1 MDEMVYQ
8 TQRWLNKTYGND
20 SRFKKLDLEN
30 TAIKGKTGWATIYAL
45 TRALQIEL
53 GIESTAD
60 SFGPSSR
67 RLYAQNPL
75 RRNDGETNN
84 KYGILQGALWCKG
97 YNPGH
102 YYAEDH
108 GFSCVFDER
117 VENAIKALQTD
128 AGVTAN
134 GIVSVNLMAA
144 LLSMDAFKLLSGYGG
159 KEYVRSFQQMM
170 NGRYESYIGIRPCDG
185 IYGRN
190 TAVALIYAIQA
201 EEKLPVGTANGNFGP
216 ATKRC
221 CPTLPYLDAEKD
233 YTGQPYGADDI
244 SRFRQLFS
252 FALYVNGYGD
262 GSYTNAWD
270 ESSVREFQRFMAI
283 PETGVGD
290 LNTWMAATVSCG
302 NTSRTAKAA
311 DCATILTPAKA
322 QTLKDNGYEV
332 IGRYLT
338 GYVGSGVSKAL
349 TEEEITIIF
358 NAGLRFF
365 PIYQTS
371 GRNASYFTEKKGT
384 EDAQAAV
391 EAAENLRIPY
401 QTVIYFAV
409 DFDAMDYQI
418 TNNVIPYFKAV
429 SEYINGSH
437 KYSVGIYGAR
447 NVCTRVSQK
456 GYAVYSFVGDMSTGY
471 SGNLGYLMPSNWAFD
486 QFATVRIGTGDGQL
500 EIDKDAFSGRGR
512 SVQYRVSKVDADAW
526 ANSYGAIAVNRS
538 GDDILVYSGC
548 EPLGQIGPQYPKGN
562 PIGRIKH
569 DEFFVYKY
577 LCRSS
582 ENCFPVI
589 YTNASGQAAEGYVY
603 KGENNIGGDDVYEKI
618 WRGKDEFMN
627 WKPDATGT
635 KLVSAHA
642 EVLIE
647 GKLPCTVYTLS
658 APTWAFNSDGSFYR
672 EIPEGTKVGIS
683 SSTCGATRPYLIL
696 VQSIAY
702 QDYGSGEYIWE
713 SFGKFI
719 DLRFDLGNKPNNR
732 LLR

>member
-134 GIVSVNLMAA
+134 GVVSVNLMAA

-221 CPTLPYLDAEKD
+221 CPTLPYQNAEKD
-233 YTGQPYGADDI
+233 YTGQLYGSDNI
-244 SRFRQLFS
+244 NRFRQLFS

-338 GYVGSGVSKAL
+338 GYVGQGVSKAL

-365 PIYQTS
+365 PIYQTT
-371 GRNASYFTEKKGT
+371 GRTASYFTEERGAL
-384 EDAQAAV
+384 DAQAAV

-401 QTVIYFAV
+401 QTIIYFAV
-409 DFDAMDYQI
+409 DFDAMDYQV

-429 SEYINGSH
+429 SEYIKGTAH
-437 KYSVGIYGAR
+437 KYRVGIYGAR
-447 NVCTRVSQK
+447 NVCARVASK
-456 GYAVYSFVGDMSTGY
+456 GYSVSSFVGNMSTGY
-471 SGNLGYLMPSNWAFD
+471 SGNLGYLMPEDWAFD
-486 QFATVRIGTGDGQL
+486 QFATVKVGSGNGLI
-500 EIDKDAFSGRGR
+500 EIDKDGYSGRDRGV
-512 SVQYRVSKVDADAW
+512 SYRVIKVSGTWGSSQRFA
-526 ANSYGAIAVNRS
+526 AVNRS
-538 GDDILVYSGC
+538 GSNMLVYADHYSVKEDGFDL
-548 EPLGQIGPQYPKGN
+548 PLGD
-562 PIGRIKH
+562 PIGVIPH
-569 DEFFVYKY
+569 NGFFAYKEPETPREKCLPIVYTD
-577 LCRSS
+577 S
-582 ENCFPVI
+582 E
-589 YTNASGQAAEGYVY
+589 GKAAEGYVY
-603 KGENNIGGDDVYEKI
+603 IGENYQGTDAEYERI
-618 WRGKDEFMN
+618 WDLKENFMD
-627 WKPDATGT
+627 WKCNEQKTD
-635 KLVSAHA
+635 
-642 EVLIE
+642 LIPAQASLLA
-647 GKLPCTVYTLS
+647 GSLPCTEYTLTAS
-658 APTWAFNSDGSFYR
+658 TWAFNSKGDPVEELPAGTRIGIAGS
-672 EIPEGTKVGIS
+672 I
-683 SSTCGATRPYLIL
+683 CGHTRPYLL
-696 VQSIAY
+696 ALHA
-702 QDYGSGEYIWE
+702 
-713 SFGKFI
+713 KFDQNERRWFSYTNLI
-719 DLRFDLGNKPNNR
+719 DLRFDLGNLPQNR

>member
-134 GIVSVNLMAA
+134 GVVSVNLMAA

-221 CPTLPYLDAEKD
+221 CPTLPYLDVEKD
-233 YTGQPYGADDI
+233 YTGQPYNSGDI

-262 GSYTNAWD
+262 GSYMNAWD

-338 GYVGSGVSKAL
+338 GHVGQNVSKAL

-401 QTVIYFAV
+401 QTIIYFAV

-418 TNNVIPYFKAV
+418 TNAIFPYFRKIVEYMRTKA
-429 SEYINGSH
+429 H
-437 KYSVGIYGAR
+437 KYRIGIYGSR
-447 NVCTRVSQK
+447 NVCKRVSDLMELD
-456 GYAVYSFVGDMSTGY
+456 GCFIGDMSTGY
-471 SGNLGYLMPSNWAFD
+471 SGNLGYTMPYNWTFD
-486 QFATVRIGTGDGQL
+486 QFATVKIGSGEGQI
-500 EIDKDAFSGRGR
+500 EIDKDGYSGRDKG
-512 SVQYRVSKVDADAW
+512 VWYRTPKKAAEW
-526 ANSYGAIAVNRS
+526 NINSGTVCVNRS
-538 GDDILVYSGC
+538 HQNMIVYEGYGQSDTGEGLVPRG
-548 EPLGQIGPQYPKGN
+548 EQVGVIPHNGL
-562 PIGRIKH
+562 
-569 DEFFVYKY
+569 FVYKD
-577 LCRSS
+577 
-582 ENCFPVI
+582 PG
-589 YTNASGQAAEGYVY
+589 TNEDAQNGSCHRVVFTNSDGIPMEGIVFDGSIPWGTTDQEYARIWAGKQY
-603 KGENNIGGDDVYEKI
+603 FMDWKCNEDNTDLIPARATDILGE
-618 WRGKDEFMN
+618 M
-627 WKPDATGT
+627 
-635 KLVSAHA
+635 
-642 EVLIE
+642 
-647 GKLPCTVYTLS
+647 CTTYTLS
-658 APTWAFNSDGSFYR
+658 APAPYFTVDGDYVG
-672 EIPEGTKVGIS
+672 ELEKGTQIGIAGNQGGRTRIYLMYFIRKLDVGD
-683 SSTCGATRPYLIL
+683 TEWKACQY
-696 VQSIAY
+696 
-702 QDYGSGEYIWE
+702 
-713 SFGKFI
+713 FI
-719 DLRFDLGNKPNNR
+719 DLRFELGNMPNNR
-732 LLR
+732 LLK